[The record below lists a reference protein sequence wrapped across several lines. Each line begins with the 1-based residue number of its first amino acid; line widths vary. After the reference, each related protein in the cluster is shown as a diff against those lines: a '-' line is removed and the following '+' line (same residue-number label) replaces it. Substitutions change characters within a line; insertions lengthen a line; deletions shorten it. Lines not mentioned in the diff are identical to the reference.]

1 MNVIDTS
8 SGLLSGKVALVTGGG
23 RGIGRATAELFASQG
38 ATVLLNGRNEARVSE
53 AVNEIN
59 AAGFRGRA
67 YPCVF
72 DLADAAAI
80 RAAMMGVHR
89 EHRRL
94 DVLVNNAGILR
105 DALIGMVTTSML
117 DEVMQTNF
125 TGPFICCQ
133 LAARMMSRQKSGSII
148 NISSIIGRYGN
159 PGQTAYAA
167 SKAALLGL
175 TYSLAKEIGADN
187 VRVNAI
193 APGFIDTGMTADL
206 PDQKRQAIEGGIR
219 MGRVGRPEEVAAAA
233 LFLAS
238 DLSTYVTGQVIGVD
252 GGMTV

>member
-1 MNVIDTS
+1 MIDTS

-23 RGIGRATAELFASQG
+23 RGIGRATTELFASQG
-38 ATVLLNGRNEARVSE
+38 ASVLLNGRNEARVTE

-59 AAGFRGRA
+59 AAGFSGRA

-80 RAAMMGVHR
+80 KAAMMGMHR

-117 DEVMQTNF
+117 DEVIRTNF

-159 PGQTAYAA
+159 PGQTAYAS

-175 TYSLAKEIGADN
+175 TYSLAKEIGSDN

-193 APGFIDTGMTADL
+193 APGFIDTGMIADL
-206 PDQKRQAIEGGIR
+206 PVQKREAIEGGIR

>member
-1 MNVIDTS
+1 MEVIAPS
-8 SGLLSGKVALVTGGG
+8 AGLLFGKVALITGAG
-23 RGIGRATAELFASQG
+23 RGIGRATADLFASQG
-38 ATVLLNGRNEARVSE
+38 ASVLVNGRDEARV
-53 AVNEIN
+53 AQVVQEIN
-59 AAGFRGRA
+59 GAGFSGRA

-72 DLADAAAI
+72 DLADVAAI
-80 RAAMMGVHR
+80 KGAMAAIHG
-89 EHRRL
+89 EYRRL

-105 DALIGMVTTSML
+105 DALIGMVSTAML
-117 DEVMQTNF
+117 DEVMRTNF

-148 NISSIIGRYGN
+148 NVSSIIGRYGN
-159 PGQTAYAA
+159 PGQTAYGS

-193 APGFIDTGMTADL
+193 APGFIDTGMIADL
-206 PDQKRQAIEGGIR
+206 PDQKREAIEAGIR
-219 MGRVGRPEEVAAAA
+219 MARVGRPEEVAGAA

>member
-1 MNVIDTS
+1 MNMIDTS

-38 ATVLLNGRNEARVSE
+38 ASVLLNGRNEARVTE

-59 AAGFRGRA
+59 AAGFRGHA

-80 RAAMMGVHR
+80 KAAMMGVHR

-117 DEVMQTNF
+117 DEVIRTNF

-148 NISSIIGRYGN
+148 NISSIMGRYGS
-159 PGQTAYAA
+159 PGLTAYAS

-193 APGFIDTGMTADL
+193 APGFIDTGLIADL
-206 PDQKRQAIEGGIR
+206 PVKKREAIEGGIR

-238 DLSTYVTGQVIGVD
+238 DLSTYVTGQLIGVD

>member
-1 MNVIDTS
+1 MNVIDTPC
-8 SGLLSGKVALVTGGG
+8 GLLLGKVALVTGAG
-23 RGIGRATAELFASQG
+23 RGIGRATAELFASHG
-38 ATVLLNGRNEARVSE
+38 ASVLVNGRDEARVAQ
-53 AVNEIN
+53 AVQEIN
-59 AAGFRGRA
+59 AAGFSGRA
-67 YPCVF
+67 CPCVF
-72 DLADAAAI
+72 DLADVVAI
-80 RAAMMGVHR
+80 KKAMTAIYH

-105 DALIGMVTTSML
+105 DALIGMVSTAML
-117 DEVMQTNF
+117 DEVIRTNF

-148 NISSIIGRYGN
+148 NVSSIIGRFGN
-159 PGQTAYAA
+159 PGQTAYAS

-193 APGFIDTGMTADL
+193 APGFIDTGMIADL
-206 PDQKRQAIEGGIR
+206 PDQKRAAIQAGIR
-219 MGRVGRPEEVAAAA
+219 MARVGRPEEVAAAA